1 MSKFR
6 ILNTNFINLKERI
19 QMNKF
24 LATLISSITLFVAT
38 MPVANAASVTQPF
51 NVTVTLTSVCTM
63 AAIGDLAFGTY
74 TAFQAAA
81 QTATSTTA
89 TLTCTR
95 GLTGVTANFDTTG
108 AIGSTGAAAAPTAV
122 GAGVIA
128 GLEYN
133 ITATPGST
141 TAGAAASSTSIG
153 AADSRPYTIAGTMPS
168 GQAGTAATGVL
179 TQVRTLTV
187 NY

>member
-1 MSKFR
+1 
-6 ILNTNFINLKERI
+6 
-19 QMNKF
+19 MNKLLTAL
-24 LATLISSITLFVAT
+24 LASIMVAAIPT
-38 MPVANAASVTQPF
+38 ANAATVAGNF
-51 NVTVTLTSVCTM
+51 NVTVSLTSVCTM

-74 TAFQAAA
+74 TAFQATAK
-81 QTATSTTA
+81 TATATTA

-95 GLTGVTANFDTTG
+95 GLTGVTANFDT
-108 AIGSTGAAAAPTAV
+108 AAPGSTAAAAATNAV

-128 GLEYN
+128 GLQYD

-141 TAGAAASSTSIG
+141 TAGTAATASSIG
-153 AADSRPYTIAGTMPS
+153 TADSRPYSIAGTMPAN
-168 GQAGTAATGVL
+168 QAGAAAAGVQ